1 MIFNREAEASWLL
14 RDFNYYNIINGYKD
28 PFLSS
33 EDTFKKNTSFE
44 EVYSL
49 YMFDK
54 KLKDI
59 FLKYILKIETILRS
73 IIAYEFSK
81 IHNNDNYLKVS
92 CFDIYENNN
101 FVNKEKKQ
109 KRLHDIQ
116 FLIAK
121 LNSDI
126 STGINNK
133 PYIKHYMMKYGFVP
147 LWVLINAISFGTLC
161 NFLELMKQQERVTIA
176 KHFGISEK
184 ELIQYVKLLV
194 YFRNICAHDDR

>member
-1 MIFNREAEASWLL
+1 MKEFKSINEQILLLKSRGMIFNREAEASWLL

-101 FVNKEKKQ
+101 A
-109 KRLHDIQ
+109 KR
-116 FLIAK
+116 
-121 LNSDI
+121 
-126 STGINNK
+126 NNK
-133 PYIKHYMMKYGFVP
+133 NVYMIF
-147 LWVLINAISFGTLC
+147 
-161 NFLELMKQQERVTIA
+161 NFL
-176 KHFGISEK
+176 
-184 ELIQYVKLLV
+184 LL
-194 YFRNICAHDDR
+194 N

>member
-1 MIFNREAEASWLL
+1 MKEFKSINEQILLLKSRGMIFNREAEASWLL

-161 NFLELMKQQERVTIA
+161 NFLELMKQ
-176 KHFGISEK
+176 
-184 ELIQYVKLLV
+184 
-194 YFRNICAHDDR
+194 